1 MTAGK
6 ERRKEARAE
15 RRNTVECEIQVET
28 LSPVVFEN
36 LVRNYR
42 SELNE
47 NDKLRVE
54 LKEMMELM

>member
-1 MTAGK
+1 M

>member
-1 MTAGK
+1 M
-6 ERRKEARAE
+6 
-15 RRNTVECEIQVET
+15 ECEIQVET